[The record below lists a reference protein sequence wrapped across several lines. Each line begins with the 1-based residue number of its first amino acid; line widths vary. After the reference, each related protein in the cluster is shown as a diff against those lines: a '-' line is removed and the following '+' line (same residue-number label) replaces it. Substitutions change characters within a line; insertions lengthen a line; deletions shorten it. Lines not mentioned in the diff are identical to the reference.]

1 MPDSRS
7 DVPDVIVFPPLILL
21 AVLLAALLLQWLVPL
36 GLLQLVPF
44 AARIGFAIPLLACGM
59 ALSVAAI
66 RTFARLGTA
75 VRPLEPATAL
85 ATTGPFAWTRNAMYL
100 AGYPIMLAL
109 ALTFG
114 LDWIVPGMALATFVL
129 HRGVIL
135 REERYLE
142 AKFGESYRAYRARV
156 PRYLGPI

>member
-36 GLLQLVPF
+36 GLLQSVPF

-66 RTFARLGTA
+66 RTFALGHRGAAVGARHCARHDRA
-75 VRPLEPATAL
+75 VRLDPQRDVPRGLPYHARS
-85 ATTGPFAWTRNAMYL
+85 GPDLWS
-100 AGYPIMLAL
+100 
-109 ALTFG
+109 G
-114 LDWIVPGMALATFVL
+114 LDRAGHGPGDVCPPPWRDPARRALPW
-129 HRGVIL
+129 
-135 REERYLE
+135 
-142 AKFGESYRAYRARV
+142 AKF
-156 PRYLGPI
+156 